1 MGPILISTTLKVTV
15 RYDGTGFA
23 GWQKQPHARTVQGE
37 LEAALSRIANQPV
50 RIQGAGRTDAGVHA
64 LGQVFSCV
72 WPGAFPE
79 RLRRAL
85 CRMLEPEI
93 QVTEVA
99 ETPPG
104 FNARF
109 DAVAKRYAYSLDL
122 GRDPD
127 PFAARFAWHVPQQ
140 VDLARLRVLVR
151 RLEGVHDFAGFQ
163 STGSAREHTR
173 RTLYQAELLPGA
185 VCGPFDRD
193 GLWRLAF
200 HGDGFLYHMVRNM
213 AGTLIEIARGRFP
226 EEFLDQCLA
235 SPGPFAGH
243 CAPAHGLTMVA
254 VEYAEVAAPRPPA
267 GPRDFAAP

>member
-1 MGPILISTTLKVTV
+1 MPSNTTTTLKATV

-37 LEAALSRIANQPV
+37 LEAAMSRIANQPV
-50 RIQGAGRTDAGVHA
+50 RIQGSGRTDAGVHA

-72 WPGAFPE
+72 WPGPFPV

-85 CRMLEPEI
+85 SRMLEPEI

-99 ETPPG
+99 EVAPG

-109 DAVAKRYAYSLDL
+109 DAVAKHYAYSLDF

-127 PFAARFAWHVPQQ
+127 PFAARYAWHVPQQ
-140 VDLARLRVLVR
+140 VDLECLRALLK
-151 RLEGVHDFAGFQ
+151 RLEGEHDFAGFQ

-185 VCGPFDRD
+185 VCGPCDRD

-226 EEFLDQCLA
+226 EAFLGQLLE
-235 SPGPFAGH
+235 SPGPFLGY

-254 VEYAEVAAPRPPA
+254 VEFSGTAVRN
-267 GPRDFAAP
+267 R